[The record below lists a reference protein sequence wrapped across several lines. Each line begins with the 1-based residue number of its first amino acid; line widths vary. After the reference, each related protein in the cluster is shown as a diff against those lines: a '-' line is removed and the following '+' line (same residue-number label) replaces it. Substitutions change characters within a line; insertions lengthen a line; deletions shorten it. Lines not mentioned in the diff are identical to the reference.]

1 MGRSIYT
8 RNTRRVCF
16 TRCSD
21 IRASI
26 ITKQDDYSILDKN
39 KVIDGEKMIATYD
52 IIKHNAQGIELP
64 TDAVQQ
70 RKVEGELL

>member
-1 MGRSIYT
+1 MY
-8 RNTRRVCF
+8 
-16 TRCSD
+16 
-21 IRASI
+21 ASQDALTLGHLAEHYI

-52 IIKHNAQGIELP
+52 IIKHNAQDIELP
-64 TDAVQQ
+64 TDAVVQ